1 MTPLRFEVEPLRGA
15 STSGL
20 GALAALLSFLGV
32 LAQAGVE
39 QALRAP
45 WIFWLGG
52 LLILMWMLADRAHR
66 LRRVGEAVTLDES
79 DLGLPPALTGG
90 AQVRLRYEDVTAM
103 SIAEQ
108 GEVQVLLVH
117 TAGRRFALSS
127 KRFVDPRAVGL
138 LARALLARSRGMT
151 DAQAHMAVTSVQ
163 HAVAAMP
170 DPPSLR
176 VTPALIGIIS
186 LTSLWVLIGLR
197 PDEGDAALLWGAN
210 ARSLLEQGQWFR
222 LATATFVH
230 GGMLHLTMNLLALW
244 GLARPLER
252 LLGASSVLAIA
263 LFAGWIGAL
272 VSALGHPTGLS
283 VGASTS
289 VFGLFGA
296 LAVLQV
302 RFGARM
308 PPHMRPSR
316 SFWIQTILMNA
327 ALLLI
332 IPNLDHWG
340 HLGGFVGGALATA
353 LLDLSPLAPASL
365 KSVRVRALA
374 AGLALLHL
382 AGLFAAAGRD
392 AHDRRVDRDVVLK
405 AMRGD

>member
-1 MTPLRFEVEPLRGA
+1 MTPLRFDVEPIRGVP
-15 STSGL
+15 TSGL

-45 WIFWLGG
+45 WVFWLGG
-52 LLILMWMLADRAHR
+52 LLMLMWMLADRAQR
-66 LRRVGEAVTLDES
+66 LRRVGDAVTLDT
-79 DLGLPPALTGG
+79 DGLGLPPALTGG
-90 AQVRLRYEDVTAM
+90 AHVRLRYDDVTAM

-108 GEVQVLLVH
+108 GETQVLLVH

-127 KRFVDPRAVGL
+127 QRFSDPRAVGA
-138 LARALLARSRGMT
+138 LARALLARTRGMT
-151 DAQAHMAVTSVQ
+151 DAQAHLAVTSVQ
-163 HAVAAMP
+163 HAVAALP
-170 DPPSLR
+170 DPPPLR
-176 VTPALIGIIS
+176 VTPVLIGVIS
-186 LTSLWVLIGLR
+186 VTSLWVLIGLR

-230 GGMLHLTMNLLALW
+230 GGMLHLTMNLLAFW

-252 LLGASSVLAIA
+252 LLGASSVLTIA

-272 VSALGHPTGLS
+272 VSALGHPNGLS

-296 LAVLQV
+296 LAVLQL

-316 SFWIQTILMNA
+316 SFWIQTVLMNA

-340 HLGGFVGGALATA
+340 HLGGFVGGALATG
-353 LLDLSPLAPASL
+353 LLDLNPLAPSSL
-365 KSVRVRALA
+365 RSVRVRVLA
-374 AGLALLHL
+374 AGLTLLHV
-382 AGLFAAAGRD
+382 AGLAAAAGRD

-405 AMRGD
+405 AMRDE